1 MCRTPAEAILC
12 VWLGFVSLTTFAQDF
27 TIFNRAVQ
35 VHGFATQGFIYTNH
49 NEWLTMHTSQGSGA
63 FTDFGVNMSTFVT
76 DKLHVGGQLCDRNLG
91 NLSEWH
97 PSLDWVV
104 VDYKVNQRFGLRAEK

>member
-1 MCRTPAEAILC
+1 
-12 VWLGFVSLTTFAQDF
+12 
-27 TIFNRAVQ
+27 
-35 VHGFATQGFIYTNH
+35 
-49 NEWLTMHTSQGSGA
+49 MHTSQGSGA
-63 FTDFGVNMSTFVT
+63 FTRFRGEHVHVGT
-76 DKLHVGGQLCDRNLG
+76 DKLHVGGQLYDRNLG

>member
-1 MCRTPAEAILC
+1 MCRTPAKAILC
-12 VWLGFVSLTTFAQDF
+12 VWLAATSLATRAQDF

-35 VHGFATQGFIYTNH
+35 VHGFATQGFIYTNPY
-49 NEWLTMHTSQGSGA
+49 NWLTMHTSQGSGA
-63 FTDFGVNMSTFVT
+63 FTRFRGEHVHVGT
-76 DKLHVGGQLCDRNLG
+76 DKLHVGGQLYDRNLG

>member
-1 MCRTPAEAILC
+1 MCRTPAKVILC

-76 DKLHVGGQLCDRNLG
+76 DKLHVGGQLYDRNLG
-91 NLSEWH
+91 TWASGIHHWTGR
-97 PSLDWVV
+97 SWTTRSISGLDCA
-104 VDYKVNQRFGLRAEK
+104 AEK

>member
-1 MCRTPAEAILC
+1 MCRTPAKAILC

-76 DKLHVGGQLCDRNLG
+76 DKLHVGGQLYDRNLG